1 MTVQL
6 ESSLNFSMALHRS
19 FSDVCPSIR
28 TSLKPSSSRSF
39 CTRLSILVQQL
50 KTTLLGILIRF
61 YRLTNILVFGRTSFG
76 FRPHVAAAPC
86 EDFESTL
93 PLWPNGPEVLLLMA
107 EVQVANA
114 SGFDKNG
121 SHPSQASYHQPHPWS
136 ASRPNKS
143 DARRARCQHR

>member
-6 ESSLNFSMALHRS
+6 GSSLNCVMALHRS
-19 FSDVCPSIR
+19 FSDACPSIR

-50 KTTLLGILIRF
+50 KTTLFGKLVTS
-61 YRLTNILVFGRTSFG
+61 YRLTKIFVFRRTSSG
-76 FRPHVAAAPC
+76 FRPRVVAGPC

-93 PLWPNGPEVLLLMA
+93 PLWPNGPEILLIA
-107 EVQVANA
+107 EVQALNL
-114 SGFDKNG
+114 SGLDKDG

-143 DARRARCQHR
+143 DVRRAKCQHR